1 MARETRN
8 KSMARQSTNPVP
20 HQIFQEPIFNEAG
33 VSGDPAGFQEDHPS
47 DDDVYKQIEDLLTK
61 DVVVFEK
68 SRMAPREVFKLE
80 DALGPRGP
88 NIVRQIAKSGGI
100 VFHALGDSGASSSRR
115 YASEINVA
123 DQLTTDAHSA
133 DPSDR
138 PAFLFHLG
146 DVVYD
151 FGESKYYYDQF
162 YEPFRNYPAPVFA
175 IPGNHDSFIVPGTP
189 AGSEPLTIFS
199 RNFCSES
206 PVITPEAASLHRT
219 AMTQPGVY
227 FTLDAPFVRVIALFS
242 NSLEDPGVISSE
254 NGKWKAVPDFQ
265 LEFLAAQLKRIK
277 DENYQGAVL
286 LAAHHPAFSYAPKGP
301 SGARGNH
308 GSSFAMLRQIDEI
321 CKEAGVYPHAF
332 ISGHAHNYQ
341 RYTRELT
348 FLGQEIDVPFVVCG
362 NGGHAANPLVR
373 SRRGQP
379 SLEPVNG
386 SRVDYLEVKPAV
398 QVTGLILEKYDDRN
412 YGYLRI
418 SANKEQL
425 RIGFHQVTDQSIL
438 QSRYDLVTVSLKS
451 HQIVAN

>member
-1 MARETRN
+1 MPREV
-8 KSMARQSTNPVP
+8 SNPISAP
-20 HQIFQEPIFNEAG
+20 IFQEPVFNETTQ
-33 VSGDPAGFQEDHPS
+33 SSDPAGFQVPHPS
-47 DDDVYKQIEDLLTK
+47 DDDVYKQIEDLLGK
-61 DVVVFEK
+61 DVVGFEK
-68 SRMAPREVFKLE
+68 SRGAPGDIFKLE
-80 DALGPRGP
+80 EALGPRGTD
-88 NIVRQIAKSGGI
+88 IVGQITGANGI
-100 VFHALGDSGASSSRR
+100 VFHAVGDSGASNSRK
-115 YASEINVA
+115 YGDEIKVA
-123 DQLTTDAHSA
+123 DQLTTDAHTA

-151 FGESKYYYDQF
+151 FGESKFYYDQF
-162 YEPFRNYPAPVFA
+162 YEPFRNYPAPIFA

-199 RNFCSES
+199 RNFCSET

-242 NSLEDPGVISSE
+242 NSLEDPGLISSE
-254 NGKWKAVPDFQ
+254 KGKWAAVPDYQ
-265 LEFLAAQLKRIK
+265 LEYLAAQLKRVK

-286 LAAHHPAFSYAPKGP
+286 LASHHPAFSYAPQNP

-308 GSSFAMLRQIDEI
+308 GGSTAMLRQIDAL
-321 CKEAGVYPHAF
+321 CLDAGVYPHAF
-332 ISGHAHNYQ
+332 LSGHAHNYQ

-348 FLGQEIDVPFVVCG
+348 FQGRELDVPFIICG
-362 NGGHAANPLVR
+362 NGGHAANPLVQ

-386 SRVDYLEVKPAV
+386 SRVDYLDANPAV
-398 QVTGLILEKYDDRN
+398 QATSLILEKYDDHN

-418 SANKEQL
+418 SVNKEQL
-425 RIGFHQVTDQSIL
+425 RIGFHQATDQSIL
-438 QSRYDLVTVSLKS
+438 QSRYDLVTVDLKS
-451 HQIVAN
+451 HQMVAN

>member
-1 MARETRN
+1 
-8 KSMARQSTNPVP
+8 MARQPANPVSHP
-20 HQIFQEPIFNEAG
+20 IFQEPVFSEAG
-33 VSGDPAGFQEDHPS
+33 VSSDPTGFQQPHPS
-47 DDDVYKQIEDLLTK
+47 DTDVYKQIENLLKK
-61 DVVVFEK
+61 DVVGFEK
-68 SRMAPREVFKLE
+68 SRMAPGEIFKLE
-80 DALGPRGP
+80 DALGPRGAS
-88 NIVRQIAKSGGI
+88 IVEQIGQSGGI
-100 VFHALGDSGASSSRR
+100 VFHALGDSGASNSRK
-115 YASEINVA
+115 YGSEINVA

-162 YEPFRNYPAPVFA
+162 YEPFRNYPAPIFA
-175 IPGNHDSFIVPGTP
+175 IPGNHDSFIVPCTP
-189 AGSEPLTIFS
+189 AGSEPLTVFS
-199 RNFCSES
+199 RNFCSET

-254 NGKWKAVPDFQ
+254 KGKWKAVPDFQ
-265 LEFLAAQLKRIK
+265 LEYLGAQLKRIK
-277 DENYQGAVL
+277 DEKYQGAVL
-286 LAAHHPAFSYAPKGP
+286 LAAHHPAFSYTPENP

-321 CKEAGVYPHAF
+321 CLDAGVYPHAF

-348 FLGQEIDVPFVVCG
+348 FHGHEIDVPFVVCG
-362 NGGHAANPLVR
+362 SGGHAANPLVR
-373 SRRGQP
+373 PRRGQP
-379 SLEPVNG
+379 SLEPING
-386 SRVDYLEVKPAV
+386 SRVDYLELNPAV
-398 QVTGLILEKYDDRN
+398 QATSLILEKYDDHDF
-412 YGYLRI
+412 GYLRI

-425 RIGFHQVTDQSIL
+425 RIGFHQLTNQSIL
-438 QSRYDLVTVSLKS
+438 QSRYDLVTVDLKS
-451 HQIVAN
+451 HQMVAN

>member
-1 MARETRN
+1 
-8 KSMARQSTNPVP
+8 MARQSTNPVP

-386 SRVDYLEVKPAV
+386 SRVDYLEVNPAV